1 MGESGSQ
8 PDGEIVRRV
17 LDGEVELFGVLV
29 ERYRAEFARYAAA
42 LVGDPDR
49 AADAMQEAFIRAYR
63 SLASCRDV
71 KRVKA
76 WFFRILTNQCHDQRT
91 RTRREISLEGQDQ
104 PARDRAD
111 AQVLQA
117 ELREAIE
124 RALDHLTPEQREA
137 FVLRHIDGKS
147 YEEMAALL
155 GTGVDALKM
164 RVYRARDALRQQLE
178 RLHE

>member
-1 MGESGSQ
+1 LGESGSQ

-17 LDGEVELFGVLV
+17 LEGEVELFGLLV
-29 ERYRAEFARYAAA
+29 ERYRAEFARYATA

-63 SLASCRDV
+63 SLASCRDL

-76 WFFRILTNQCHDQRT
+76 WFFRILTNQCHV
-91 RTRREISLEGQDQ
+91 EGHDE

-117 ELREAIE
+117 ELGEAIE
-124 RALDHLTPEQREA
+124 RALDQLTPEQRQA
-137 FVLRHIDGKS
+137 FVLRHVDGKS

-164 RVYRARDALRQQLE
+164 RVFRARDALRQQLE
-178 RLHE
+178 HLHG